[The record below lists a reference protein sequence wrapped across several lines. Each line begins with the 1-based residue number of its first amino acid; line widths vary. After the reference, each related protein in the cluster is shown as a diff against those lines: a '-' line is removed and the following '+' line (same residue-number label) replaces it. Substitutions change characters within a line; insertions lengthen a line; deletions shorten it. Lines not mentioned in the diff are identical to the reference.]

1 MTKSVWPK
9 DSRVIVDA
17 DLQALS
23 EECLPEFNRIIQ
35 QQAIDG
41 DLQSQLR
48 DIYLPLAAWIAN
60 KHAGAPLV
68 FGINGAQGSG
78 KSTLSQILQ
87 MLLAKHFNKSVV
99 VLSIDDFYLSRQS
112 RIELAQKIHPLFRT
126 RGVPGTHDVAL
137 IEKTIS
143 NLVMGKYPVKVPVF
157 DKATDDLLAKE
168 NWRSIDTSVDI
179 ILFEGWCVGA
189 HVQAQDDL
197 EVAVNE
203 LESQEDPECI
213 WREYVNGQL
222 QKAYQPLFDRID
234 YLVMLKVP
242 DMASVLEW
250 RSLQEAKL
258 SQKDTRQDGYYNQLM
273 TTEQLSSFIMH
284 FERLTKAMLLE
295 LPNRAD
301 VVMELNTQHQIE
313 TIHLNS

>member
-1 MTKSVWPK
+1 MKPVWPK
-9 DSRVIVDA
+9 DSRVIADA

-23 EECLPEFNRIIQ
+23 EECLPEFNRIIK

-60 KHAGAPLV
+60 KHVGRPLV

-87 MLLAKHFNKSVV
+87 MLLAKHFKKSVV

-112 RIELAQKIHPLFRT
+112 RIELAQKVHPLFRT

-143 NLVMGKYPVKVPVF
+143 NLVMGKFPVKMPVF

-168 NWRSIDTSVDI
+168 NWCTIDKPVDI

-189 HVQAQDDL
+189 HAQAQNDL

-222 QKAYQPLFDRID
+222 QKAYQRLFDRID

-250 RSLQEAKL
+250 RSLQETKL
-258 SQKDTRQDGYYNQLM
+258 SQKDTRQDGSYNQLM
-273 TTEQLSSFIMH
+273 TTEQLSRFIMH
-284 FERLTKAMLLE
+284 FERLTKAMLSE

-301 VVMELNTQHQIE
+301 MVMELNTQHQIE
-313 TIHLNS
+313 TIHLN